1 MRYCIPSAFSGH
13 LCGACYQRILRYT
26 STSCLQCFKKKFS
39 YEGCCFT
46 SFLLLETHMN
56 NVTRIFQE
64 LKSEPDKSNHA
75 QECGPKLASILF
87 SRGSLASSL
96 FSQVQKSPVYGTA
109 CISCYGTYHI
119 MTAVRSLF
127 LSASWEKLCSH
138 HPHTQKDCFLKVFR
152 FFVGPD
158 STVGSHRLVC
168 TTQAATE
175 STMKNLQ
182 LWPNS
187 FRLNLLLTARQLK
200 AVLCRW
206 GSQCQNAYKQN

>member
-1 MRYCIPSAFSGH
+1 
-13 LCGACYQRILRYT
+13 
-26 STSCLQCFKKKFS
+26 
-39 YEGCCFT
+39 
-46 SFLLLETHMN
+46 MN

-175 STMKNLQ
+175 STMKKPTAVAQ
-182 LWPNS
+182 LIQVKFAFNC
-187 FRLNLLLTARQLK
+187 K
-200 AVLCRW
+200 AVKGSFVSMGFTMPECVQAKLNRHSPMFLCMVRH
-206 GSQCQNAYKQN
+206 SAFALV